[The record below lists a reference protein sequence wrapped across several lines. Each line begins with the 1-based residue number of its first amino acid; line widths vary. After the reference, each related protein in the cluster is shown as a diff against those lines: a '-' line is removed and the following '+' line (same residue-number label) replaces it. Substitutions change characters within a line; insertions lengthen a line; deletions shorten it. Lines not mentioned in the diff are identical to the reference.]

1 MSGCNRFLF
10 RGAVGHDTRHVHNL
24 GNPTPVGLK
33 FGFDFVHNMRHVCVL
48 ARGHFWGIKVWLD
61 FPNISR
67 RIGNSPACLAVL
79 SSSWRPIMLRTPF
92 RPIVSVLTAALLLT
106 PSSFAFDSPLSD
118 QAVREAYFLGQ
129 RHDASFLSKYIK
141 SLPTPRTGPHI
152 SSVTFLTPFAQLA
165 QLSERRIGNYSAQ
178 QARLDHRGRVEVVRI
193 VIEIQ
198 LTPTYGTFLAPEANS
213 RSSAPL
219 ALIPRPRDFWRDFQV
234 QISDDDQRLTPADSH
249 GRANYNC
256 GRYGYPCNL
265 AGATLEFDFPANA
278 FTSESATIQVLPP
291 EGDEVFVDFDLT
303 RLR

>member
-1 MSGCNRFLF
+1 MLRWGLKGLRKFRDRRIPKIASTRTQCKRLSGCNRFLF

-33 FGFDFVHNMRHVCVL
+33 F
-48 ARGHFWGIKVWLD
+48 WLD

-141 SLPTPRTGPHI
+141 S
-152 SSVTFLTPFAQLA
+152 
-165 QLSERRIGNYSAQ
+165 
-178 QARLDHRGRVEVVRI
+178 
-193 VIEIQ
+193 
-198 LTPTYGTFLAPEANS
+198 
-213 RSSAPL
+213 
-219 ALIPRPRDFWRDFQV
+219 
-234 QISDDDQRLTPADSH
+234 
-249 GRANYNC
+249 
-256 GRYGYPCNL
+256 
-265 AGATLEFDFPANA
+265 
-278 FTSESATIQVLPP
+278 
-291 EGDEVFVDFDLT
+291 
-303 RLR
+303 